1 MFRSAA
7 SPVADVFKFETVV
20 PVAAKKVGNPE
31 RKVRLRC
38 CDIFR
43 QTRLLERII
52 PSIEEMLAAGEVFPP
67 EPAVDDAIDGDK
79 SVFPACAGMNRPGS
93 SSCR

>member
-31 RKVRLRC
+31 REVRLRC
-38 CDIFR
+38 CDG
-43 QTRLLERII
+43 LERRRRIGGALAEAAQGGGNAVVVDLDLEGDHA
-52 PSIEEMLAAGEVFPP
+52 SALYCIE
-67 EPAVDDAIDGDK
+67 AVVSNGN
-79 SVFPACAGMNRPGS
+79 G
-93 SSCR
+93 